1 MCLVVT
7 CHTKVGLYECGRH
20 VFHIQPDD
28 PLALR
33 FSVVFFKVNIPT

>member
-7 CHTKVGLYECGRH
+7 CHTEVDLYACGRH
-20 VFHIQPDD
+20 LFQMKPGD

-33 FSVVFFKVNIPT
+33 FSVVFFQVDIPT